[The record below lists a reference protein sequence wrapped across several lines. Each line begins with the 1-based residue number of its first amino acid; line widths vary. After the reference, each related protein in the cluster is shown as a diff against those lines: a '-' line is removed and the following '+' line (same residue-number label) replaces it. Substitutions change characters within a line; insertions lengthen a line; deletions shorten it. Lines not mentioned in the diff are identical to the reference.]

1 MDIVRFMTLTV
12 CSNSLQLDAYKPIV
26 RYVHEL
32 LNNKTRRDYVTDSEG
47 CSGDDCWTMSVTGHS
62 LGGCLALIVGT
73 TLEIPVNMF
82 LRHFLSCLIHL
93 SQGHNKCIDI
103 VHTLFVVGYVFRPR
117 SDVCKGTI

>member
-1 MDIVRFMTLTV
+1 MRFMTLTV
-12 CSNSLQLDAYKPIV
+12 CSNSLQLNAYVPIV

-47 CSGDDCWTMSVTGHS
+47 CSGDECWTMSVTGHS

-82 LRHFLSCLIHL
+82 LRHFLSCLILL
-93 SQGHNKCIDI
+93 SQGPKN
-103 VHTLFVVGYVFRPR
+103 VY
-117 SDVCKGTI
+117 